1 MLGLAA
7 VFILLIVRFLCG
19 TNFVSSFA
27 CPSFP
32 IIWHWY
38 NRLFIV
44 TKEMMLNAKSLFVV
58 PTTDICTQL
67 FIWFK
72 VMCNWT
78 TVVISL
84 TQLKYSYP
92 PLAGNILFRNILKQ
106 LCLLYLATIEF
117 SCFLLY
123 CVHLL
128 FIGIVT
134 YLVTYSLLGSAAL
147 WEPWPPLYR
156 LPLFCMGSTVG
167 IATELRAGRSG
178 IKSWWGRDFPPVQ
191 TSPGAHP
198 ASCKMGTGSFPAVK
212 CGRGVLLTTHPLLVL
227 WSWKSRAI
235 PLPTLRATP
244 GL

>member
-44 TKEMMLNAKSLFVV
+44 TKEMILNAKSLFVV

-123 CVHLL
+123 LCTSVVYWYCHLL
-128 FIGIVT
+128 S
-134 YLVTYSLLGSAAL
+134 YLLT
-147 WEPWPPLYR
+147 PWLCSP
-156 LPLFCMGSTVG
+156 
-167 IATELRAGRSG
+167 LRALASF
-178 IKSWWGRDFPPVQ
+178 IQ
-191 TSPGAHP
+191 TPIILYG
-198 ASCKMGTGSFPAVK
+198 
-212 CGRGVLLTTHPLLVL
+212 
-227 WSWKSRAI
+227 
-235 PLPTLRATP
+235 
-244 GL
+244 